1 MKPKQLI
8 DQIVERLNGCRDTDM
23 LDLILKLLVE
33 SGY

>member
-1 MKPKQLI
+1 MKQKQLI